1 MLAFPRE
8 GFVFL
13 AMPKCAS
20 TAIEQKLVRRSKVAL
35 SGAGLKHVS
44 MSEFERFVQ
53 PMLEHAGHARSSYEV
68 VCLFREPVDWV
79 QSWWRYRSRPS
90 LADHPNRRQNF
101 AGGVSFEEFAEAYIE
116 RSTPYARVD
125 GGSQSAFVRGVNAD
139 VGVDRIFR
147 YEELEKFVSYVEGK
161 LRRDVTLE
169 HSNASPDR
177 PRELSE
183 QAYNRLVAHLQPEYE
198 IYSRLQ

>member
-20 TAIEQKLVRRSKVAL
+20 TAIERKLARRSKVVL
-35 SGAGLKHVS
+35 SAAGLKHVS
-44 MSEFERFVQ
+44 VQEFERFVQ
-53 PMLEHAGHARSSYEV
+53 PLLEHAGHARSSYEV

-90 LADHPNRRQNF
+90 LAENPHRRQNF
-101 AGGVSFEEFAEAYIE
+101 AGGVSFEEFAEAYIQ
-116 RSTPYARVD
+116 RSAPYARVD
-125 GGSQSAFVRGVNAD
+125 GDSQSAFVRGGNAD

-147 YEELEKFVSYVEGK
+147 YEEIDAFVAYVEGK
-161 LRRDVTLE
+161 LGRDVTLE
-169 HSNASPDR
+169 HRNESPDR
-177 PRELSE
+177 PHELSQE
-183 QAYNRLVAHLQPEYE
+183 TYNRLVAHLQPEYE